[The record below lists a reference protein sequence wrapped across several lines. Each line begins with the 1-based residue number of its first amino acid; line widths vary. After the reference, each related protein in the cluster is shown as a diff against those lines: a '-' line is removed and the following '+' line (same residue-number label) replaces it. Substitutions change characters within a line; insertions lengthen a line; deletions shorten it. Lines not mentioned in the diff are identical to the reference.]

1 MARLLAWWPSPS
13 IMAAHAQTGLA
24 VTQWEMKSG
33 TAIFR
38 LHPLAHWIYYK
49 PDLVLVQTQG
59 RLGDRSFPNTDDGD
73 TAETLVSVNHLM
85 QLSDWDFN
93 EVWIISDCK
102 TEVKILL
109 TNICTHSSF
118 SVLITF
124 QAMFCFL
131 VRWEDKVRNP
141 TLLDSYAELVLN
153 NGLQMNNRFT
163 LCASIF
169 CILITGRTTSRI
181 WKLITW
187 RA

>member
-1 MARLLAWWPSPS
+1 MLAWWPSPS

-33 TAIFR
+33 TAVFR

-59 RLGDRSFPNTDDGD
+59 RLGDGSFPNTDDGD

-118 SVLITF
+118 SVLIKF

-141 TLLDSYAELVLN
+141 TMLDSYAELVLN
-153 NGLQMNNRFT
+153 NGLQMNNRFR
-163 LCASIF
+163 LCVSIF
-169 CILITGRTTSRI
+169 CILITGRTMSRI